1 MRIEP
6 KSLLRLLVVSV
17 ALAGV
22 NPARGQGVPG
32 YPDDVR
38 AGFDPREVAMLPR
51 YCIYTQLFR
60 DNVPGGRNPDEI
72 KRWTAMMGPTFNHV
86 HHYCW
91 GLMKTNRALLL
102 VRTQRF
108 RDYYLDDA
116 IREFDYVIN
125 RAASDFKLLPEI
137 ITKKG
142 ENLLRLGRTRAALV
156 ELERVVALKPD
167 YWPPYAA
174 MSDHYKDAGDLAKAR
189 HWLEAGL
196 AHAPEVNALKR
207 RLAEIDNSRRESAAR

>member
-6 KSLLRLLVVSV
+6 ISLLRLLILSV

-22 NPARGQGVPG
+22 APARGQGVPG

-38 AGFDPREVAMLPR
+38 KGYDPREVAMLPQ

-60 DNVPGGRNPDEI
+60 DNIPGGQDPEEI
-72 KRWTAMMGPTFNHV
+72 KRWTAIMGRAFVHL

-108 RDYYLDDA
+108 REYYL
-116 IREFDYVIN
+116 RESLEEFDYVIN
-125 RAASDFKLLPEI
+125 RAPPDFRLLPEI
-137 ITKKG
+137 MTKKG
-142 ENLLRLGRTRAALV
+142 ENLMRLGRTRAGLD
-156 ELERVVALKPD
+156 EFERAIALKPD
-167 YWPPYAA
+167 YWP
-174 MSDHYKDAGDLAKAR
+174 
-189 HWLEAGL
+189 
-196 AHAPEVNALKR
+196 
-207 RLAEIDNSRRESAAR
+207 